1 MAAVNRSR
9 GALKKQHRRRAE
21 APSPV
26 KPTPTASS
34 ERVDPFTEEEM
45 GDLMRLDAAHNPVL
59 ADYWRNDS
67 DDHLTSDS

>member
-1 MAAVNRSR
+1 MAALNQRR
-9 GALKKQHRRRAE
+9 GALKKQPPKGRPAPSRAE
-21 APSPV
+21 NTVDVSPEQV
-26 KPTPTASS
+26 
-34 ERVDPFTEEEM
+34 EPFTEGEM